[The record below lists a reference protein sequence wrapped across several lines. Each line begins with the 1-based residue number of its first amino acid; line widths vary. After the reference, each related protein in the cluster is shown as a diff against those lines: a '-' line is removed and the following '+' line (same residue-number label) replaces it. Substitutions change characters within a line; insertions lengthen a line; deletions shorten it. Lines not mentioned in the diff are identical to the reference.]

1 MVKVCLVETDPEF
14 VYVSVTDTG
23 IGISPE
29 ARPLIFERMYQA
41 PDTVD
46 DSRKGLGLGLHIA
59 REIVRQHGGRIWVES
74 DPGNGS
80 TFTFTL
86 PLFSLAKEISPTVTH
101 EDRLRDFFT
110 LIRVELKAATQRAG
124 NWNTVRQRCQEILLR
139 CIMPDKDVL
148 LPPIGSLG
156 TDETF
161 LILASA
167 NQRDA
172 NTIAKRIVEQLAQ
185 NIEMSTSVSATVS
198 TMPIQ
203 HPSELDKKPLIK
215 QIQEIADSITE
226 QAMAASRLDHAN
238 QAGAAIAGQC
248 GNKE

>member
-1 MVKVCLVETDPEF
+1 MVETDPEF

-23 IGISPE
+23 IGITPE

-59 REIVRQHGGRIWVES
+59 REIVRQHGGRIWAES
-74 DPGNGS
+74 ELGNGS

-86 PLFSLAKEISPTVTH
+86 PVFSLAKEISPAVTH
-101 EDRLRDFFT
+101 QSRLRDFFT
-110 LIRVELKAATQRAG
+110 LIRVELKLISPIHAG
-124 NWNTVRQRCQEILLR
+124 NWNVIRQRCQEILLR
-139 CIMPDKDVL
+139 CIMPEKDVL
-148 LPPIGSLG
+148 LPPIGSVG
-156 TDETF
+156 KDETF

-167 NQRDA
+167 NQHGAD
-172 NTIAKRIVEQLAQ
+172 TIAKRIVEQLAQ
-185 NIEMSTSVSATVS
+185 NVEMSADVSATVS
-198 TMPIQ
+198 TTAIQ
-203 HPSELDKKPLIK
+203 HPSEIDKKPLIK

-226 QAMAASRLDHAN
+226 QAMASLRHDHTNQPAGAVAN
-238 QAGAAIAGQC
+238 QR